1 MVVFWGGA
9 VEACYQHSLLDSELQ
24 PKELIAAAMH
34 TSNAVSDVSG
44 YISGLGTAS
53 SAAASSASALRT
65 TAASRSM
72 KLATALSQCM
82 PASPELLVPY
92 QLMPSWESGRFAL
105 SSPLLEPGVFG
116 VLATSPITREV
127 TLGPVIYAQ
136 ICLAGAFGWALT
148 HLSVVPIDVVKTRL
162 QTRPGRRARSIHRV
176 FVHAD
181 QPQLLAR
188 PLPKCSQHAI
198 LASLRRSFAF

>member
-9 VEACYQHSLLDSELQ
+9 VDACYQHSLLDSELQ

-72 KLATALSQCM
+72 KLAAAAGWSGNRKRAKALERRPSRRIIGIQFFDEDEGLRVENIDRY
-82 PASPELLVPY
+82 PQLELL
-92 QLMPSWESGRFAL
+92 RFRMKSYL
-105 SSPLLEPGVFG
+105 SR
-116 VLATSPITREV
+116 VL
-127 TLGPVIYAQ
+127 
-136 ICLAGAFGWALT
+136 
-148 HLSVVPIDVVKTRL
+148 
-162 QTRPGRRARSIHRV
+162 
-176 FVHAD
+176 
-181 QPQLLAR
+181 
-188 PLPKCSQHAI
+188 
-198 LASLRRSFAF
+198 